1 MMNIAQTE
9 GKKIFMLL
17 SEIEL
22 LARVCKAKL
31 TTELYLF
38 MRDII
43 LCARYYVVN
52 LPFVFKPIDK
62 RYLDLVV

>member
-1 MMNIAQTE
+1 MKNIAQTE
-9 GKKIFMLL
+9 GKKMLMLL

-43 LCARYYVVN
+43 LCARCYVVN
-52 LPFVFKPIDK
+52 LSFVFKPIDK